1 MIVTKSERKI
11 LNYVYKNKSVSYK
24 LLSRKF
30 HKYPNLSDVIQS
42 LVYNQY
48 LFQVGGNTNKYGEPN
63 PISPESVF
71 QIDSL
76 GCAEVEKYQ
85 WFDMRFIFTSLIVP
99 VIVGVTSSLI
109 TALLLA
115 LLS

>member
-1 MIVTKSERKI
+1 MIITKSERKI
-11 LNYVYKNKSVSYK
+11 LNYVYKHKSVSYK
-24 LLSRKF
+24 LLSHKF
-30 HKYPNLSDVIQS
+30 HKHPNLPDTIHS

-48 LFQVGGNTNKYGEPN
+48 LLQVGGSKDQYGEPI
-63 PISPESVF
+63 PISPESQF
-71 QIDSL
+71 QINSL
-76 GCAEVEKYQ
+76 GISEVEKYQ
-85 WFDMRFIFTSLIVP
+85 WFDMQYVFTSLIVP